1 MLDARKEMPNQPY
14 VHEARLRVR
23 YAETDQMGVAYHS
36 NHLVWMEIGR
46 VEYCRSIGI
55 RYRDLEESGGILL
68 AVVEVRCRYRGP
80 ARYDDEV
87 AVRTRL
93 ESLGS
98 RGMQFA
104 YELSLADTGKAV
116 AEGYSKHVFCDRLLK
131 PARLPDQYLR
141 VFQDAFVTGQQ
152 HTQVG

>member
-1 MLDARKEMPNQPY
+1 MLDARKEMSNLPY

-55 RYRDLEESGGILL
+55 RYRDLEEIGGILL
-68 AVVEVRCRYRGP
+68 AVVEIRCRYRGP

-87 AVRTRL
+87 AVRTRV
-93 ESLGS
+93 ETLGS

-104 YELSLADTGKAV
+104 YDLSIADTGRVV

-141 VFQDAFVTGQQ
+141 IFQDVFLGQQ
-152 HTQVG
+152 HTHIG

>member
-1 MLDARKEMPNQPY
+1 MSNLPY

-55 RYRDLEESGGILL
+55 RYRDLEEIGGILL
-68 AVVEVRCRYRGP
+68 AVVEIRCRYRGP

-87 AVRTRL
+87 AVRTRV
-93 ESLGS
+93 ETLGS

-104 YELSLADTGKAV
+104 YDLSIADTGRVV

-141 VFQDAFVTGQQ
+141 IFQDVFLGQQ
-152 HTQVG
+152 HTHIG

>member
-1 MLDARKEMPNQPY
+1 MVNQPY

-36 NHLVWMEIGR
+36 NHLIWMEIGR

-55 RYRDLEESGGILL
+55 RYKDMEESGGILL
-68 AVVEVRCRYRGP
+68 AVVEVGCRYRHP

-87 AVRTRL
+87 VVRTRV
-93 ESLGS
+93 EALGS
-98 RGMQFA
+98 RSMQFA
-104 YELSLADTGKAV
+104 YELILADEGRAV
-116 AEGYSKHVFCDRLLK
+116 ADAYSKHVFCDRTMK
-131 PARLPDQYLR
+131 PVRLPDQYRRL
-141 VFQDAFVTGQQ
+141 FQDAAAVGQQ